1 MESTEVESAPPSV
14 ERRILQSLL
23 LFCGLMEGKYALI
36 CAMDIPK
43 IAHFTVTVGN
53 EAGVD
58 LVLIQPC
65 LLYYVNHVFV
75 ILNSIF

>member
-1 MESTEVESAPPSV
+1 MAVMKSPAN
-14 ERRILQSLL
+14 LQQLKL
-23 LFCGLMEGKYALI
+23 T
-36 CAMDIPK
+36 

>member
-1 MESTEVESAPPSV
+1 MAVMKSPAN
-14 ERRILQSLL
+14 LQQLKL
-23 LFCGLMEGKYALI
+23 T
-36 CAMDIPK
+36 

-53 EAGVD
+53 EAGAD

-75 ILNSIF
+75 ILNSIFLKQNLH

>member
-1 MESTEVESAPPSV
+1 MYYHHNGHFAINIPMY
-14 ERRILQSLL
+14 
-23 LFCGLMEGKYALI
+23 LMSINAL
-36 CAMDIPK
+36 A
-43 IAHFTVTVGN
+43 IAHFTVTDGN

-58 LVLIQPC
+58 LVLIQSC

>member
-1 MESTEVESAPPSV
+1 MAGHPNYHVNEVKLKGEIIWTGGLPHLPGVPPPPCN
-14 ERRILQSLL
+14 Q
-23 LFCGLMEGKYALI
+23 AL
-36 CAMDIPK
+36 
-43 IAHFTVTVGN
+43 GN
-53 EAGVD
+53 KARVD

>member
-1 MESTEVESAPPSV
+1 MVSCHSGFCTRNLRVGSLVQVRGKTIWLHSNKY
-14 ERRILQSLL
+14 ERR
-23 LFCGLMEGKYALI
+23 
-36 CAMDIPK
+36 